1 MATRKKARAKKRP
14 APPRY
19 SAAQKIEHVIARG
32 EVSARALAKKLRV
45 KESTFRNRRRGV
57 GELTEAQARKLTKL
71 AAEARAQTRQ
81 DARREGIAPPKGT
94 AIPTPTRRLQKRT
107 EPARPVKRG
116 AAVKPGKRPRGPAP
130 PARVPG
136 EILEASLEGL
146 SRGAMFDVLWPYR
159 EQALQR
165 AKRTRGSPG
174 MFRFVMRERTHRKLK
189 PERGKAAG
197 GPRNSAY
204 VRALMRDKERAEHRK
219 PSHDRRQVK
228 PVYMTR
234 PMFWDGVLSDDEL
247 RDAIAEAERGGLGG
261 GGWPAVVLAVRIYPP
276 GV

>member
-1 MATRKKARAKKRP
+1 MATRRKRK

-19 SAAQKIEHVIARG
+19 TAAQKIEQVIARG
-32 EVSARALAKKLRV
+32 DVSARELAKKLRV

-81 DARREGIAPPKGT
+81 EGRREGIAPPKGAT
-94 AIPTPTRRLQKRT
+94 LPTPTRRLQKRT

-136 EILEASLEGL
+136 EIIEASLEGL
-146 SRGAMFDVLWPYR
+146 SRGAVFDVLWPYR
-159 EQALQR
+159 EQAMQR

-174 MFRFVMRERTHRKLK
+174 MFRFVMRERTRRKVK
-189 PERGKAAG
+189 PERGEAAG

-204 VRALMRDKERAEHRK
+204 VRALMRDKERAEHRR
-219 PSHDRRQVK
+219 PSHDRRPVK

-234 PMFWDGVLSDDEL
+234 PIIWDGVLSDEEL
-247 RDAIAEAERGGLGG
+247 RAAITEAEKGGLGG
-261 GGWPAVVLAVRIYPP
+261 GGWPAAILAVRIYPP